1 MNLQRNSPVKYKHV
15 DYTLTN
21 QIESYYK
28 MTIGRGLHVT
38 LYRIPSSYTSI
49 KNYNI
54 GIRISPVCGYLN
66 SLAQVSHGLR
76 RTTLDLLFT
85 NNG

>member
-38 LYRIPSSYTSI
+38 LHRIPSSYTSI
-49 KNYNI
+49 KK
-54 GIRISPVCGYLN
+54 L
-66 SLAQVSHGLR
+66 
-76 RTTLDLLFT
+76 
-85 NNG
+85 